1 MRRVAGDAGE
11 DVSQPSLRIDA
22 IHFARD
28 NEAVHHRS
36 AIAPAIRRGVMMP
49 GVWAARLLSP
59 IHSIRFLG
67 SRRLLSL
74 IKCMAALVI

>member
-1 MRRVAGDAGE
+1 LSGDAGE
-11 DVSQPSLRIDA
+11 DVGQPGLRIDA

-28 NEAVHHRS
+28 NEAVHRS
-36 AIAPAIRRGVMMP
+36 GALAPAIRRGVMMP

>member
-1 MRRVAGDAGE
+1 VW
-11 DVSQPSLRIDA
+11 IDA
-22 IHFARD
+22 
-28 NEAVHHRS
+28 VHLAGLKHGGDGRPGL
-36 AIAPAIRRGVMMP
+36 PAAGRRGVMMP

>member
-1 MRRVAGDAGE
+1 VACDASE
-11 DVSQPSLRIDA
+11 DVGQPGLRIDA
-22 IHFARD
+22 IHLAGD
-28 NEAVHHRS
+28 DQAVHSRRALTS
-36 AIAPAIRRGVMMP
+36 AIRRGVMMP